1 MHVKRDVKIGANV
14 TVLPGLTIGRGSL
27 IGAGSVVTK
36 DISDGVIVA
45 GNPATVLRE
54 IDY

>member
-1 MHVKRDVKIGANV
+1 MVELAIFVFTKAGLIMTKI
-14 TVLPGLTIGRGSL
+14 TI

-36 DISDGVIVA
+36 DITDGVIAV
-45 GNPATVLRE
+45 GSPARVLRE